1 VANIQSGNFC
11 MVSTFTTFQLLQNAL
26 ICLLSD
32 VLLPLQP
39 NCAEP
44 WTEVVFA
51 DDKEGKIQV
60 QCALGCCHLTPRW

>member
-1 VANIQSGNFC
+1 MANIQSGNFC
-11 MVSTFTTFQLLQNAL
+11 MVSTCFTFQLLQNGL
-26 ICLLSD
+26 LCICALSD
-32 VLLPLQP
+32 VLLPVQP

-60 QCALGCCHLTPRW
+60 QHA

>member
-1 VANIQSGNFC
+1 
-11 MVSTFTTFQLLQNAL
+11 MVSTLTTFQLLQNAL
-26 ICLLSD
+26 LRICALSD
-32 VLLPLQP
+32 VLLPVQP

-60 QCALGCCHLTPRW
+60 QHA

>member
-26 ICLLSD
+26 ICLLS
-32 VLLPLQP
+32 
-39 NCAEP
+39 
-44 WTEVVFA
+44 EVVFA

>member
-1 VANIQSGNFC
+1 
-11 MVSTFTTFQLLQNAL
+11 MVSTCFTFQLLQNGL
-26 ICLLSD
+26 LCICALSD
-32 VLLPLQP
+32 VLLPVQP

-60 QCALGCCHLTPRW
+60 QHA